1 VTDSVTES
9 AAESVAEIGSRNTG
23 YGFTTSIEF
32 YVKTRS
38 MRKIGRRY
46 APDMWCI
53 EGVWEVGL
61 ER

>member
-9 AAESVAEIGSRNTG
+9 AAGSVVESVAEGGSRNTG
-23 YGFTTSIEF
+23 CGFTTSTEF

-53 EGVWEVGL
+53 EGV
-61 ER
+61 